1 MADTTYT
8 VPIYEPERGY
18 RELLLSEVY
27 TGPTGKGR
35 IVPNIDDKIFDWNTG
50 YYRVTEVDTTT
61 YLCKMVPWVAPES
74 SQDVDTVD
82 ILYGVGPWYPFESAM
97 CYIDSSVLPYRL
109 AVDDRLFLKH
119 RSTQYAKIFLGY
131 DTTEATG
138 VVISK
143 VYDSAGNYI
152 GENIPLDLVAMPN
165 LENHSIRTLRPA
177 HTTHK
182 LNDGDLV
189 TVVTYNDAGGALSK
203 TLLRVSNTAFI
214 RSVEAN
220 QRYIQSIEIL
230 SPFRS
235 KTDPFVIE
243 FPINVTL
250 ESVTV
255 MGRVNYSDGYK
266 DLAIDGTKFALLGL
280 DSYVSTI
287 NGQKHPLTLRY
298 EVGDDETAYANTAI
312 GNRSVMAAYKAKTTE
327 ADGAYSIKLF
337 AFPCWDTALLQYE
350 LHWFLYNLDRSTWY
364 YADDYVELGVNSAP
378 FKPRLYGTQQEM
390 DFVVDLSKVDGR
402 FAKVR
407 IPQHLT
413 LTLLAPPSEAGELWG
428 ITYDK
433 TYDHPFGLDVYANLT
448 HISGTN
454 YKCVL
459 NDKHK
464 FQDIW
469 LKRFYYDVY
478 PLTSER
484 LETTPPVPT
493 HFVINSNGIEQEYP
507 LSAWNSELVI
517 PVSIPTGRN
526 IYIHWIRR
534 DGDNDLHLAVSAIP
548 VRNIA

>member
-1 MADTTYT
+1 MANTAYI
-8 VPIYEPERGY
+8 VPIYEPD
-18 RELLLSEVY
+18 REWKEWLLREIY
-27 TGPTGKGR
+27 TGPTGTGR
-35 IVPNIDDKIFDWNTG
+35 YVPNIDDKVFDWNTG

-74 SQDVDTVD
+74 SVDVDTVD

-97 CYIDSSVLPYRL
+97 CYIDDSVLPYRL

-143 VYDSAGNYI
+143 VYDSAGNYV

-182 LNDGDLV
+182 LSDGDLV

-298 EVGDDETAYANTAI
+298 EVGDDETAYANTTI
-312 GNRSVMAAYKAKTTE
+312 GNRSLMAAYKAKTTE
-327 ADGAYSIKLF
+327 VDGAYSVKLF

-364 YADDYVELGVNSAP
+364 YVNDYVELGVNSAP

-390 DFVVDLSKVDGR
+390 DFVIDLSKVDGR

-413 LTLLAPPSEAGELWG
+413 LTLLAPPSESNELWG

-433 TYDHPFGLDVYANLT
+433 TYDHPFGLEAYANFT

-478 PLTSER
+478 PLTSEK
-484 LETTPPVPT
+484 LETTPPTPT
-493 HFVINSNGIEQEYP
+493 HFVVNANGIEQEYP
-507 LSAWNSELVI
+507 LSAWNSELVV
-517 PVSIPTGRN
+517 PVAIPTGRN